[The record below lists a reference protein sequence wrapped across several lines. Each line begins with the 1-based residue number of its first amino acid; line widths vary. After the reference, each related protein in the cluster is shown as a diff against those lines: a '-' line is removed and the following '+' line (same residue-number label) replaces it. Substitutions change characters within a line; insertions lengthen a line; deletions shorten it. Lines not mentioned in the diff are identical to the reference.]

1 MFETETPRIPNR
13 AGAVTTWLLRIAVAA
28 AFIGF
33 GLEKF
38 SQPFWV
44 QFFARLGFGQWFR
57 SFTGVVEIAGGIL
70 VLVPRVRL
78 VGLAMLACTMV
89 GAAIAWVLVGSPGD
103 ASVPLIVLAML
114 AGIGWSEYNRA
125 AGNGD

>member
-13 AGAVTTWLLRIAVAA
+13 AAAITTWLLRIAVAV

-38 SQPFWV
+38 RQPFWV

-57 SFTGVVEIAGGIL
+57 SFTGVVEIVGAVL
-70 VLVPRVRL
+70 VLVPRLTL

-103 ASVPLIVLAML
+103 ATIPAIVLAML
-114 AGIGWSEYNRA
+114 VGIGWSEYNRA
-125 AGNGD
+125 GGNGE

>member
-1 MFETETPRIPNR
+1 MFETDTHRIPNR
-13 AGAVTTWLLRIAVAA
+13 VGVLTTWLLRIAVAV

-33 GLEKF
+33 GVDKF
-38 SQPFWV
+38 RQPFWL

-57 SFTGVVEIAGGIL
+57 SFTGVVEIVGGVL
-70 VLVPRVRL
+70 VLVPGLTL

-103 ASVPLIVLAML
+103 ASIPAIVLAML
-114 AGIGWSEYNRA
+114 VAIGWSEYNRA
-125 AGNGD
+125 GGNGD